1 MIAVLN
7 AYTLSECMEIMAD
20 YAAAYESR
28 GGRNLIFCEDRLTL
42 IAEQALTRKT
52 GGTFFSSVTTFAR
65 FLKTDERILTKQGSV
80 MAIGEIM
87 TELQR
92 KRALKCFTSASGI
105 KNNAKCIYETVAQ
118 LAASEVTPET
128 LAESL
133 SLLPQDM
140 LKDKVSDLAAIY
152 EGYTAFLREKG
163 YVDESRYLSLLPD
176 CIRRDANLRG
186 TNIFFLCFTSFT
198 AQAAEAIR
206 AAAEAGA
213 NVLGIFCSGKEEIY
227 TNRAFSAF
235 TKACEGY
242 GKVQVRSL
250 GTPLEG
256 EAEVLRAGL
265 FNPERLAGERMKTDK
280 IRIFEAEDKSGEAEY
295 IAANIKKLLAERPA
309 LRYRDIAVFV
319 PDMAGYSLPFKK
331 TFDEYGIQTP
341 PAEPIFVELFRRRA
355 RRLLARGR
363 TGADAERLFRA
374 ERRLPQ
380 LSFEICQ
387 LPRRREAGDQDGGA
401 RRCVQPRGAG
411 SVPRK
416 AAAGDAGH
424 TPKSAGKRILPCR
437 QADSFGVFR
446 RGKTEGAFGECRGDG
461 IRKLSFSNFRR
472 AQTGA
477 GRSGAVDGGTGD
489 DGLGI

>member
-7 AYTLSECMEIMAD
+7 AYTLSECMEIMAE

-80 MAIGEIM
+80 MAIGGIM

-176 CIRRDANLRG
+176 CIRRDASLRG
-186 TNIFFLCFTSFT
+186 ANIFFLCFTSFT

-206 AAAEAGA
+206 AAAETGA
-213 NVLGIFCSGKEEIY
+213 NVLGIFCSGKEELY

-235 TKACEGY
+235 TKAREH
-242 GKVQVRSL
+242 
-250 GTPLEG
+250 
-256 EAEVLRAGL
+256 
-265 FNPERLAGERMKTDK
+265 
-280 IRIFEAEDKSGEAEY
+280 
-295 IAANIKKLLAERPA
+295 
-309 LRYRDIAVFV
+309 
-319 PDMAGYSLPFKK
+319 
-331 TFDEYGIQTP
+331 
-341 PAEPIFVELFRRRA
+341 
-355 RRLLARGR
+355 ARGR
-363 TGADAERLFRA
+363 
-374 ERRLPQ
+374 
-380 LSFEICQ
+380 
-387 LPRRREAGDQDGGA
+387 
-401 RRCVQPRGAG
+401 
-411 SVPRK
+411 
-416 AAAGDAGH
+416 
-424 TPKSAGKRILPCR
+424 
-437 QADSFGVFR
+437 
-446 RGKTEGAFGECRGDG
+446 
-461 IRKLSFSNFRR
+461 
-472 AQTGA
+472 
-477 GRSGAVDGGTGD
+477 
-489 DGLGI
+489 